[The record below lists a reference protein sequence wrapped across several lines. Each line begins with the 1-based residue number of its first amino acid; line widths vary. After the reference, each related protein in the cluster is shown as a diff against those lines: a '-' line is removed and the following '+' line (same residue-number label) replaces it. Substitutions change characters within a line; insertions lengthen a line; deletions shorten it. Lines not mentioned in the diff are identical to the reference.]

1 MHLGVALYAGSYD
14 VTFLALSATDP
25 WCHTRLQIV
34 KACPVFGLSL
44 PRSHLF
50 LLVLDHELD
59 LIFFS
64 FSLGDL

>member
-1 MHLGVALYAGSYD
+1 MVPHSIMASDSQSRQHLQSLV
-14 VTFLALSATDP
+14 
-25 WCHTRLQIV
+25 
-34 KACPVFGLSL
+34 LSL

-64 FSLGDL
+64 FFLGDL